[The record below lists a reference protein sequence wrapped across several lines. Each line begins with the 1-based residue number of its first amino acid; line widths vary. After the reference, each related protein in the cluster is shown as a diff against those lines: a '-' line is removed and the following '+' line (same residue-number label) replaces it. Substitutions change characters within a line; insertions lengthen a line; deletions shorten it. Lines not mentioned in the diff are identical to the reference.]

1 MHISAMRMPTCR
13 LLPEDAR
20 AILQRAACTPIPP
33 DDPLARQKAVEEA
46 NRRVRRMYP
55 EYFSEEL

>member
-1 MHISAMRMPTCR
+1 MTTGVPHFFHSR

-20 AILQRAACTPIPP
+20 AMLQRAARTPIPP

-55 EYFSEEL
+55 EYFLQEI

>member
-1 MHISAMRMPTCR
+1 MHASVMRIPTCR

-20 AILQRAACTPIPP
+20 SMLQRAACTPNPP
-33 DDPLARQKAVEEA
+33 DDPLARQKAIEEA

-55 EYFSEEL
+55 EYFQQEL

>member
-1 MHISAMRMPTCR
+1 MHVSTTRMPNSR

-20 AILQRAACTPIPP
+20 AVLQRAACTPIPP

-55 EYFSEEL
+55 EYFQQEI